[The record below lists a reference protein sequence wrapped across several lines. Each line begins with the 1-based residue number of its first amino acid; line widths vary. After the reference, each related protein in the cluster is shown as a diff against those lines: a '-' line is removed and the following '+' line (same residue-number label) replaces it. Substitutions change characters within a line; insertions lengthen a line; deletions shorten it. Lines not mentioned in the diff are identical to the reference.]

1 MERTAK
7 VERKT
12 TETEISMEINLDGS
26 GKGEISTTIPFFDHM
41 LTLLAKHGFFD
52 LIVKGYGDTDVDYHH
67 LVEDVGICFGELI
80 KKALGDRKGIVRYG
94 SAVVPMDE
102 SLSHV
107 NMDISGRP
115 YLIFNV
121 DFDNKKV
128 RDFDPLLFKEFFKA
142 VSDHGEITLHINVM
156 YGKNPHH
163 IIESI
168 FKSFARSLN
177 RAVSID
183 ARISGV
189 MSTKGSL

>member
-1 MERTAK
+1 
-7 VERKT
+7 
-12 TETEISMEINLDGS
+12 
-26 GKGEISTTIPFFDHM
+26 
-41 LTLLAKHGFFD
+41 
-52 LIVKGYGDTDVDYHH
+52 
-67 LVEDVGICFGELI
+67 
-80 KKALGDRKGIVRYG
+80 
-94 SAVVPMDE
+94 MDE

-107 NMDISGRP
+107 SMDISGRP

-121 DFDNKKV
+121 DFDNKKI

-142 VSDHGEITLHINVM
+142 FSDHGGITLHVNVM

-168 FKSFARSLN
+168 FKSFARSLKQ
-177 RAVSID
+177 AVSID